1 MLGGVD
7 TYKDDPLASF
17 SMTAEG
23 ILRRDEYAV
32 GQARRRGIPV
42 LYVTSG
48 GYSREAWRI
57 QYRSI
62 ANLLEKFAG
71 ATRTPPD
78 SSRGSR
84 STTKG
89 GDGKR
94 PSKLLK

>member
-84 STTKG
+84 SPTKG